1 MMKPTFFEKPP
12 QNLTFVIITII
23 KRKKRF
29 MSKNFPLNHQRIFGL
44 DLLRAMAILLVLF
57 HHGFQLFPLPLPP
70 VPDGVD
76 IFFVLSGYLIG
87 GILIKNVEKN
97 QGFSWS
103 NLKTF
108 WFRRWF
114 RTLPAFWVALL
125 LNLILYFF
133 INLQTQTSKDTLKLM
148 ILKEQLWE
156 YFFFIQNFATN
167 LKSRFFAESWS
178 LSVEEWFY
186 LLLPL
191 FIFFSIKSGLKPLKA
206 VFLSILI
213 IIIIPILLRF
223 FFSDVHVKLSWLSTR
238 MVVVMRLDSIG
249 CGVLMASIRYY
260 KPKTWAILANYKSLI
275 LLGAVIFYGSFLTI
289 FMGYEYLN
297 SSVLTNLF
305 FYTFT
310 NIGVMIVIPAMS
322 KMMANDTVFE
332 KVITF
337 ISLTSY
343 SIYLL
348 NFSIIVA
355 LIQMI
360 RPVPTTRIEEF
371 RSLIAYL
378 ISTFGASY
386 LMYRFVEQPF
396 MKLRD
401 KYFSE

>member
-1 MMKPTFFEKPP
+1 
-12 QNLTFVIITII
+12 
-23 KRKKRF
+23 
-29 MSKNFPLNHQRIFGL
+29 MSKNLFLNHKRIFGL
-44 DLLRAMAILLVLF
+44 DLLRATAILLVML
-57 HHGFQLFPLPLPP
+57 HHGFQLFPIPLPP

-87 GILIKNVEKN
+87 GILIKTIEKK
-97 QGFSWS
+97 QGFSGS
-103 NLKTF
+103 DLKTF

-114 RTLPAFWVALL
+114 RTLPAFWVTLF
-125 LNLILYFF
+125 LNFVIYFF
-133 INLQTQTSKDTLKLM
+133 INLQTQTAKDTLKLM
-148 ILKEQLWE
+148 IFKEKLWE

-186 LLLPL
+186 LLLPV
-191 FIFFSIKSGLKPLKA
+191 FILFSIKSGLKPLRA
-206 VFLSILI
+206 IFLSILI

-223 FFSDVHVKLSWLSTR
+223 SFSDIHIKMSWLSTR
-238 MVVVMRLDSIG
+238 MIVVMRLDSIG
-249 CGVLMASIRYY
+249 CGVLMAFIRYY
-260 KPKTWAILANYKSLI
+260 KPKIWDVLANYKSLI
-275 LLGAVIFYGSFLTI
+275 LLGIIIFYGSFLII
-289 FMGYEYLN
+289 FKGHEYLN
-297 SSVLTNLF
+297 SSVLTNVF
-305 FYTFT
+305 FYTLT

-322 KMMANDTVFE
+322 KMMARDTVFE

-348 NFSIIVA
+348 NYSIIVA

-360 RPVPTTRIEEF
+360 RPNPATRFEEF
-371 RSLIAYL
+371 MSLMAYL
-378 ISTFGASY
+378 IITFGASY

>member
-1 MMKPTFFEKPP
+1 
-12 QNLTFVIITII
+12 
-23 KRKKRF
+23 
-29 MSKNFPLNHQRIFGL
+29 MSKNLPLNHQRIFGL
-44 DLLRAMAILLVLF
+44 DLLRATAILLVML
-57 HHGFQLFPLPLPP
+57 HHGFQLFPFPVPP

-87 GILIKNVEKN
+87 GILIKIVEKK
-97 QGFSWS
+97 QDFSWS
-103 NLKTF
+103 DLKIF

-114 RTLPAFWVALL
+114 RTLPAFWVTLI
-125 LNLILYFF
+125 LNIILYFF
-133 INLQTQTSKDTLKLM
+133 INLQTQTSKDTIKLM
-148 ILKEQLWE
+148 FVKEKLWE

-186 LLLPL
+186 LLLPI
-191 FIFFSIKSGLKPLKA
+191 FIFFSIKSGLKLSKA
-206 VFLSILI
+206 IFLSILI

-223 FFSDVHVKLSWLSTR
+223 SFSDIHLKLSWLSTR

-249 CGVLMASIRYY
+249 CGVLMAFIRYY
-260 KPKTWAILANYKSLI
+260 KPEIWKVLANYKSLI
-275 LLGAVIFYGSFLTI
+275 LWGVIIFYGSFLII
-289 FMGYEYLN
+289 FMGHEYLN

-310 NIGVMIVIPAMS
+310 NVGVMIAIPAMS
-322 KMMANDTVFE
+322 KMMAKDTVFE

-348 NFSIIVA
+348 NYSIIVV

-360 RPVPTTRIEEF
+360 RPNPATKIEEF
-371 RSLIAYL
+371 MSLIAYL
-378 ISTFGASY
+378 IITFGASS

-396 MKLRD
+396 MRLRD
-401 KYFSE
+401 KYFAE

>member
-1 MMKPTFFEKPP
+1 
-12 QNLTFVIITII
+12 
-23 KRKKRF
+23 
-29 MSKNFPLNHQRIFGL
+29 MSKNIPQNHKRIFGL
-44 DLLRAMAILLVLF
+44 DLLRASAILLVML
-57 HHGFQLFPLPLPP
+57 HHGFQLFPFPFPP

-87 GILIKNVEKN
+87 GILIKTVEKK
-97 QGFSWS
+97 QDFSWS
-103 NLKTF
+103 DLKTF

-125 LNLILYFF
+125 LNLIVYFF
-133 INLQTQTSKDTLKLM
+133 INLQNQSAKDTFKLM
-148 ILKEQLWE
+148 FVKEKLWE

-186 LLLPL
+186 LLLPI
-191 FIFFSIKSGLKPLKA
+191 FILFSIKSGLKATKA
-206 VFLSILI
+206 IFLSILI
-213 IIIIPILLRF
+213 IIVVPILLRF
-223 FFSDVHVKLSWLSTR
+223 SFSDIHLKLSWLSTR

-249 CGVLMASIRYY
+249 CGVLMAFIRYY
-260 KPKTWAILANYKSLI
+260 QPKIWNILANYKLLI
-275 LLGAVIFYGSFLTI
+275 LLGIIIFYGSFLII

-310 NIGVMIVIPAMS
+310 NIGVMIAIPAMS
-322 KMMANDTVFE
+322 KMMAKNTVFE
-332 KVITF
+332 SIITF

-348 NFSIIVA
+348 NYSIIVV
-355 LIQMI
+355 LIQII
-360 RPVPTTRIEEF
+360 RPNPATRIEEF
-371 RSLIAYL
+371 ISLVAYL
-378 ISTFGASY
+378 GITFGASY
-386 LMYRFVEQPF
+386 LMYIFIEKPF

>member
-1 MMKPTFFEKPP
+1 
-12 QNLTFVIITII
+12 
-23 KRKKRF
+23 
-29 MSKNFPLNHQRIFGL
+29 
-44 DLLRAMAILLVLF
+44 
-57 HHGFQLFPLPLPP
+57 
-70 VPDGVD
+70 
-76 IFFVLSGYLIG
+76 
-87 GILIKNVEKN
+87 
-97 QGFSWS
+97 
-103 NLKTF
+103 
-108 WFRRWF
+108 
-114 RTLPAFWVALL
+114 
-125 LNLILYFF
+125 
-133 INLQTQTSKDTLKLM
+133 
-148 ILKEQLWE
+148 
-156 YFFFIQNFATN
+156 
-167 LKSRFFAESWS
+167 
-178 LSVEEWFY
+178 
-186 LLLPL
+186 
-191 FIFFSIKSGLKPLKA
+191 
-206 VFLSILI
+206 
-213 IIIIPILLRF
+213 
-223 FFSDVHVKLSWLSTR
+223 

-249 CGVLMASIRYY
+249 CGVLMAFIKYY

-275 LLGAVIFYGSFLTI
+275 LLGAVIFYGSFLII

>member
-1 MMKPTFFEKPP
+1 
-12 QNLTFVIITII
+12 
-23 KRKKRF
+23 
-29 MSKNFPLNHQRIFGL
+29 MSKNIPQNHKRIFGL
-44 DLLRAMAILLVLF
+44 DLLRASAILLVML
-57 HHGFQLFPLPLPP
+57 HHGFQLFPFPFPP

-87 GILIKNVEKN
+87 GILIKIVEKK
-97 QGFSWS
+97 QGFLWS
-103 NLKTF
+103 DLKTF

-114 RTLPAFWVALL
+114 RTLPAFWVALV
-125 LNLILYFF
+125 LNLIIYFF
-133 INLQTQTSKDTLKLM
+133 INLQNQSVRDTFKLM
-148 ILKEQLWE
+148 FAKEKLWE
-156 YFFFIQNFATN
+156 YFFFMQNFATN

-186 LLLPL
+186 LLLPI
-191 FIFFSIKSGLKPLKA
+191 FIFLLIKSRLKPLKA
-206 VFLSILI
+206 IFLSILI
-213 IIIIPILLRF
+213 IIIVPILLRF
-223 FFSDVHVKLSWLSTR
+223 SFSDIHLKLSWLSTR

-249 CGVLMASIRYY
+249 CGVLMAFIRFY
-260 KPKTWAILANYKSLI
+260 KPKIWELLANYKSLI
-275 LLGAVIFYGSFLTI
+275 LLGVIIFYGSFLII

-305 FYTFT
+305 FYTLT
-310 NIGVMIVIPAMS
+310 NIGVMIAIPAMS
-322 KMMANDTVFE
+322 KMMAKDTVFE
-332 KVITF
+332 QIITF

-355 LIQMI
+355 LIQII
-360 RPVPTTRIEEF
+360 RPNPATRVEEF
-371 RSLIAYL
+371 ISLIAYL
-378 ISTFGASY
+378 IITFGASY

>member
-1 MMKPTFFEKPP
+1 
-12 QNLTFVIITII
+12 
-23 KRKKRF
+23 
-29 MSKNFPLNHQRIFGL
+29 MSKNLPLNHKRIFGL
-44 DLLRAMAILLVLF
+44 DLLRATAILLVML
-57 HHGFQLFPLPLPP
+57 HHGFQLFPFPFPP

-87 GILIKNVEKN
+87 GILIKTVEKK
-97 QGFSWS
+97 QDFSWS
-103 NLKTF
+103 DLKTF

-114 RTLPAFWVALL
+114 RTLPAFWVTLL
-125 LNLILYFF
+125 INLIIYFF
-133 INLQTQTSKDTLKLM
+133 INLQTQTAKDTFKLM
-148 ILKEQLWE
+148 FVKEKLWE

-186 LLLPL
+186 LLLPV

-206 VFLSILI
+206 IFLSILI
-213 IIIIPILLRF
+213 IIVVPILLRF
-223 FFSDVHVKLSWLSTR
+223 SFSDIHLKLTWLSTR

-249 CGVLMASIRYY
+249 CGVLMAFIRYY
-260 KPKTWAILANYKSLI
+260 KPKIWDVLANYKSLI
-275 LLGAVIFYGSFLTI
+275 LLGAIIFYGSFLII
-289 FMGYEYLN
+289 FMGHEYLN

-310 NIGVMIVIPAMS
+310 NIGVMIAIPAMS
-322 KMMANDTVFE
+322 KMMAKDTVFE

-348 NFSIIVA
+348 NYSIIVV
-355 LIQMI
+355 LIQII
-360 RPVPTTRIEEF
+360 RPNPATRIEEF
-371 RSLIAYL
+371 ISLMAYL
-378 ISTFGASY
+378 IVTFGASY

-396 MKLRD
+396 MRLRD

>member
-1 MMKPTFFEKPP
+1 MRK
-12 QNLTFVIITII
+12 NLL
-23 KRKKRF
+23 
-29 MSKNFPLNHQRIFGL
+29 LNHKRIFGL
-44 DLLRAMAILLVLF
+44 DLLRAMAILLVML
-57 HHGFQLFPLPLPP
+57 HHGFQLFPIPLPP

-87 GILIKNVEKN
+87 GILIKTVEKK

-103 NLKTF
+103 DLKTF

-114 RTLPAFWVALL
+114 RTLPAFWVTLI

-133 INLQTQTSKDTLKLM
+133 INLQTQSVRSTLKLM
-148 ILKEQLWE
+148 IVKEKLWE

-186 LLLPL
+186 LLLPV
-191 FIFFSIKSGLKPLKA
+191 FILFSIKSGLKPLKA
-206 VFLSILI
+206 IFLSILI
-213 IIIIPILLRF
+213 IIIVPILLRF
-223 FFSDVHVKLSWLSTR
+223 TFSDIHLKLTWLSTR

-249 CGVLMASIRYY
+249 CGVLMAFIRYY
-260 KPKTWAILANYKSLI
+260 KPKMWDILANYKSLI
-275 LLGAVIFYGSFLTI
+275 LLGIIIFYGSFLII
-289 FMGYEYLN
+289 FMGHEYLN

-305 FYTFT
+305 FYTLT
-310 NIGVMIVIPAMS
+310 NIGVMIAIPVMS
-322 KMMANDTVFE
+322 KMMTKDTVFE

-348 NFSIIVA
+348 NYSIIVA
-355 LIQMI
+355 LIQII
-360 RPVPTTRIEEF
+360 RPNPATRFEEF
-371 RSLIAYL
+371 ISLIAYL
-378 ISTFGASY
+378 ITTFGASY

-396 MKLRD
+396 MRLRD

>member
-1 MMKPTFFEKPP
+1 MTKNLPP
-12 QNLTFVIITII
+12 NP
-23 KRKKRF
+23 KRV
-29 MSKNFPLNHQRIFGL
+29 FGL
-44 DLLRAMAILLVLF
+44 DLLRATAILLVMF
-57 HHGFQLFPLPLPP
+57 HHGYQLFPLPLPP

-87 GILIKNVEKN
+87 GILIKTVEKK

-103 NLKTF
+103 DLKTF
-108 WFRRWF
+108 WLRRWF
-114 RTLPAFWVALL
+114 RTLPAFWVTLL
-125 LNLILYFF
+125 INFIIYFF
-133 INLQTQTSKDTLKLM
+133 INLQTQTAKDTLKLM
-148 ILKEQLWE
+148 IFKEKLWE

-186 LLLPL
+186 LLLPV
-191 FIFFSIKSGLKPLKA
+191 FILFSIKSGLKPLRA
-206 VFLSILI
+206 IFLSILI

-223 FFSDVHVKLSWLSTR
+223 SFSDIHIKMSWLSTR
-238 MVVVMRLDSIG
+238 MIVVMRLDSIG
-249 CGVLMASIRYY
+249 CGVLMAFIRYY
-260 KPKTWAILANYKSLI
+260 KPKIWDVLANYKSLI
-275 LLGAVIFYGSFLTI
+275 LLGIIIFYGSFLII
-289 FMGYEYLN
+289 FKGHEYLN
-297 SSVLTNLF
+297 SSVLTNVF
-305 FYTFT
+305 FYTLT

-322 KMMANDTVFE
+322 KMMARDTVFE

-348 NFSIIVA
+348 NYSIIVA

-360 RPVPTTRIEEF
+360 RPNPATRFEEF
-371 RSLIAYL
+371 MSLMAYL
-378 ISTFGASY
+378 IITFGASY